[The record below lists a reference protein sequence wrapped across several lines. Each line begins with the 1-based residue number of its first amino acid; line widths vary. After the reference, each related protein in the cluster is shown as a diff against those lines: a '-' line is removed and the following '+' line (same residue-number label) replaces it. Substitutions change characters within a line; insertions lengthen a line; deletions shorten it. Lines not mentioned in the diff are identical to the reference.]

1 VPAPTAS
8 LTHGLRADDAL
19 ALARLVDATY
29 GRCLTVARSLD
40 ASEAVAERA
49 VLDAYVALWL
59 ARRALP
65 ASASDAGLEAWLAS
79 ALVAAAAGSAARPSH
94 GARLRQRIVGSV
106 AAIGA
111 WWAARPHANS
121 APSAHPEPRCRS
133 APSWGPHVRDRALA
147 RLPRRA
153 SHRPLPRAARGA
165 RGRPHGRSPDE
176 RAVERPRPLRGA
188 SEADSVAPSSDG
200 ADGVVA
206 LPVAWER
213 DEETAALVE
222 QACGGDPQAF
232 RRLVD
237 RHYARCLRFAR
248 NLGLGAED
256 AEEAVQDTFV
266 RVWDALPRFRVG
278 SPFEPWLF
286 RILGNRCRSAL
297 GRRRWWQR
305 GVVAD
310 SDAVLAQ
317 LPARWGTAA
326 GADEELYDRVR
337 QALDTLPVE
346 QREAFLLR
354 HVEGLE
360 YDEMMT
366 VTGAGLSALKMR
378 VKRASDALRTR
389 LLGATT

>member
-1 VPAPTAS
+1 MSVIALSLAFDGDRPGDRAGGRAAP
-8 LTHGLRADDAL
+8 
-19 ALARLVDATY
+19 
-29 GRCLTVARSLD
+29 
-40 ASEAVAERA
+40 
-49 VLDAYVALWL
+49 
-59 ARRALP
+59 
-65 ASASDAGLEAWLAS
+65 
-79 ALVAAAAGSAARPSH
+79 RPS
-94 GARLRQRIVGSV
+94 G
-106 AAIGA
+106 
-111 WWAARPHANS
+111 RP
-121 APSAHPEPRCRS
+121 
-133 APSWGPHVRDRALA
+133 VD
-147 RLPRRA
+147 
-153 SHRPLPRAARGA
+153 RPLDG
-165 RGRPHGRSPDE
+165 SPDPIAD
-176 RAVERPRPLRGA
+176 RVVDRPRPVRDAGDGGA
-188 SEADSVAPSSDG
+188 RFAEADS
-200 ADGVVA
+200 ADSVVA
-206 LPVAWER
+206 LPAAWVR

-266 RVWDALPRFRVG
+266 RVWDALPRFRAG

-317 LPARWGTAA
+317 LPARWGTGA

-360 YDEMMT
+360 YGEMMT

-378 VKRASDALRTR
+378 VKRASDALRAR